1 MSDGPRIRKSTR
13 NLSPTVHLFNRI
25 LRFATEDTTRRSDP
39 ETIRAELGMSER
51 QFYSILTYLL
61 SQPFLDCD
69 DNTRKDLLKLC
80 VDRPHST

>member
-1 MSDGPRIRKSTR
+1 
-13 NLSPTVHLFNRI
+13 
-25 LRFATEDTTRRSDP
+25 
-39 ETIRAELGMSER
+39 MSER